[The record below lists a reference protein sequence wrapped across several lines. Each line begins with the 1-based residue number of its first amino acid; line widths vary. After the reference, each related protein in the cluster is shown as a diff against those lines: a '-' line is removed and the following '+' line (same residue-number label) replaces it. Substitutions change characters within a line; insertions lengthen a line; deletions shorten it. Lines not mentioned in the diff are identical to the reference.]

1 MIVKKNPIDESV
13 KSLQDQLAAVSF
25 ATSAV
30 SDSILASFSTLDL
43 RDLRAERLD
52 FVLVA
57 LILGVRRGE
66 LAWRLD
72 ER

>member
-1 MIVKKNPIDESV
+1 MIVKKNPIDAKV

-30 SDSILASFSTLDL
+30 SDSIRASFSSLNCATSARSDL
-43 RDLRAERLD
+43 ISFSSRSFWAC
-52 FVLVA
+52 A
-57 LILGVRRGE
+57 
-66 LAWRLD
+66 AASWSLD